1 MVKCVSILGSTGSI
15 GRQTLDI
22 IDNLGL
28 PVAALTAGSN
38 AERMADQ
45 CRKYLPKLAV
55 MSTQTSAEQLKE
67 KIADLPVDVMYGEE
81 GLIAA
86 ATIPEADCV
95 ITAVVGMVG
104 LKPTLAAI
112 RAHKR
117 IGLANKETLVCA
129 GQLVMAEA
137 KKHNAEI
144 IPVDSEHSA
153 IFQCLMGCNNRR
165 EVKRILLTCSGGPFY
180 GKSREELGVVTKADA
195 LKHPNWKMGAKITID
210 CATLMNKGLEV
221 IEAMRLYDMPL
232 EQVDVLIHRQSIV
245 HSMVEFTDGAVMA
258 QLGAPDMRLPI
269 QLAMTYPERSATPV
283 DFLDLTT
290 CGALTFAHP
299 DMAAFPCL
307 KLARDCAAKGGTAC
321 PAMNGANEEAV
332 ALFLDDKIGFY
343 DIYDLVSHAVEV
355 VPFIADPTL
364 EEILESDRLARQAV
378 REFMH
383 SH

>member
-22 IDNLGL
+22 IDNLNL
-28 PVAALTAGSN
+28 SVAALTAGSN
-38 AERMADQ
+38 AQRMADQ

-55 MSTQTSAEQLKE
+55 MSTEASAAQLKE
-67 KIADLPVDVMYGEE
+67 MIADLPTQIMWGEE

-86 ATIPEADCV
+86 ATIPEADCI

-153 IFQCLMGCNNRR
+153 IFQCLMGCNDAR

-221 IEAMRLYDMPL
+221 IEAMRLYRMPI
-232 EQVDVLIHRQSIV
+232 EQVDVVVHRQSII
-245 HSMVEFTDGAVMA
+245 HSMVEFVDGAVMA
-258 QLGAPDMRLPI
+258 QMGAPDMRLPI
-269 QLAMTYPERSATPV
+269 QLALTYPERIPCPV
-283 DFLDLTT
+283 DGLDLLT
-290 CGALTFAHP
+290 CGDLTFAKP
-299 DMAAFPCL
+299 DLENFPCL
-307 KLARDCAAKGGTAC
+307 ALAYKCGKLGGTAC

-332 ALFLDDKIGFY
+332 AMYLRDEIGFY
-343 DIYDLVSHAVEV
+343 DIYRLVSSAVDS
-355 VPFIADPTL
+355 VPFIANPTL
-364 EEILESDRLARQAV
+364 EEILETDRLAREAV
-378 REFMH
+378 RHMAK
-383 SH
+383 S

>member
-38 AERMADQ
+38 AERMAQQ
-45 CRKYLPKLAV
+45 CRKYRPKLAV
-55 MSTQTSAEQLKE
+55 MSTEAAAEELKT
-67 KIADLPVDVMYGEE
+67 KIADLPTEIMWGEE

-86 ATIPEADCV
+86 ATIPEANCI

-137 KKHNAEI
+137 KKYNAEI

-153 IFQCLMGCNNRR
+153 IFQCLMGCNNKR

-180 GKSREELGVVTKADA
+180 GKSKEELGIVTKADA

-221 IEAMRLYDMPL
+221 IEAMRLYDLPL

-332 ALFLDDKIGFY
+332 ALFLNDEIGFY
-343 DIYDLVSHAVEV
+343 DIYDFVSRAVEV

-364 EEILESDRLARQAV
+364 EEILEADRLAREAV
-378 REFMH
+378 RNFMNLH
-383 SH
+383 